1 MYLTEVY
8 VENFGVLSDYRY
20 EPQRGFNYICGDN
33 GTGKST
39 LAEFIKAMF
48 YGMPQTRTRK
58 QLDDALR
65 KKYMPWNG
73 GKCGGYICFEAKGK
87 SYRLSRYFG
96 EKEKDD
102 TYMLTDL
109 KTGLESKDY
118 GINIGEELFG
128 VDREA
133 YSTTAWI
140 SAKGMEVSANDSVH
154 AKLGESMEFGTD
166 MSNCDKGL
174 NRLDDAQRHYVRT
187 GRRGL
192 LYETEDALVELESKR
207 REQELCTDNLGE
219 RLKGLKGDG
228 AAVKN
233 VPKYADSEWDDAS
246 KKRLALLDD
255 HFSKGI
261 PDEGRLNKLIVETQV
276 KQGVLDEKIKKRT
289 KTAKILKNIVIG
301 ILALCVV
308 LVLVGVVA
316 VLIEK
321 GTLKGMLYEL
331 FWYGMVI
338 GSASVVL
345 ASMVG
350 FFASLAERRCKSA
363 KEEYSRGATL
373 CKRYEKELRLVQEYN
388 ELSRKEEAYEKYEKQ
403 LVESS
408 YAKEVAEVTEK
419 YERSVEK
426 LQDLRDKEKEY
437 KSSISEYQKKV
448 EIISK
453 AKMYLDNAKNSYI
466 SNYKDIV
473 VDSLKKYLAVFDE
486 KLSQTVMMDTELTL
500 SVLEGAGA
508 KEINYFSTGYKD
520 IMWFCERLAIVD
532 SVYKSEKPVLVV
544 DDAFASMDDTMH
556 KKALELL
563 KSISEDT
570 QIIYMTCKESDKALL

>member
-192 LYETEDALVELESKR
+192 LYETEDALVELEAKR

-228 AAVKN
+228 SAIKN
-233 VPKYADSEWDDAS
+233 VPKDADSEWDDAS

-350 FFASLAERRCKSA
+350 FFANLAERRCKTV
-363 KEEYSRGATL
+363 KEEHSRAVAL
-373 CKRYEKELRLVQEYN
+373 CKRYEKELKLVQEYN
-388 ELSRKEEAYEKYEKQ
+388 ELSGKEEAYEKYEKQ
-403 LVESS
+403 LAKTA
-408 YAKEVAEVTEK
+408 YANEVAQLTQK

-426 LQDLRDKEKEY
+426 LQDLKDKEQEY
-437 KSSISEYQKKV
+437 KSNILEYKKKV

-466 SNYKDIV
+466 SNYKDTV
-473 VDSLKKYLAVFDE
+473 VESLKNYLAVFDE
-486 KLSQTVMMDTELTL
+486 KLSQTVLMDTELTL
-500 SVLEGAGA
+500 SVLEGAEA
-508 KEINYFSTGYKD
+508 KEVNYFSTGYKD
-520 IMWFCERLAIVD
+520 VMWFCERLAIVD
-532 SVYKSEKPVLVV
+532 SIYKDEKPVLIL
-544 DDAFASMDDTMH
+544 DDAFSSMDDTMH

-570 QIIYMTCKESDKALL
+570 QIIYMTCKSSDKELL